1 MSKFDDLYKK
11 IIMQQLDGVDPNND
25 TEEVEEIENTEETEN
40 VEEVNETIK
49 TKVEDF
55 IVDELE
61 DLPESEWRDKLD
73 EIVSLVIEKIDS
85 DDPISEIDNMD
96 YLDFGNLIK
105 DAMTELDID
114 IDNDVE

>member
-11 IIMQQLDGVDPNND
+11 IVMQQLDGVDPNND
-25 TEEVEEIENTEETEN
+25 TEEVEEAENAEEII
-40 VEEVNETIK
+40 NEAIK

-73 EIVSLVIEKIDS
+73 EIVSFVIEKIDS
-85 DDPISEIDNMD
+85 DDPIAEIDNMD

-105 DAMTELDID
+105 DAMVELDIV
-114 IDNDVE
+114 IDGNVE

>member
-11 IIMQQLDGVDPNND
+11 IVMQQLDGVDPNNE
-25 TEEVEEIENTEETEN
+25 TEEVEEIEND
-40 VEEVNETIK
+40 EEVNETIK

-85 DDPISEIDNMD
+85 DDPICEIDNMD

-105 DAMTELDID
+105 DAMVELDIV
-114 IDNDVE
+114 IDGNDE

>member
-11 IIMQQLDGVDPNND
+11 IVMQQLDGVDPNND
-25 TEEVEEIENTEETEN
+25 TEEVKETEN

-73 EIVSLVIEKIDS
+73 EIVSFVIEKIDS
-85 DDPISEIDNMD
+85 DDPIAEIDNMD

-105 DAMTELDID
+105 DAMAELDIV
-114 IDNDVE
+114 IDGNVE